1 MNESKKH
8 KNRILNFAVI
18 GSLIAILLRKQTKLI
33 IILVL
38 SLLLISFICGLIYYA
53 FIKEKDKN
61 TLNKSVIFISFSI
74 AVIGCLLSEIEKY
87 KQGIESSDL
96 PIYTVLCIL
105 QLFIALTII
114 GIRLCYLNRG
124 KIENKGALYFG
135 IGTCIF
141 LVLSSLL
148 VIVVTCMGI

>member
-1 MNESKKH
+1 MKDNKK
-8 KNRILNFAVI
+8 ILSTAVI
-18 GSLIAILLRKQTKLI
+18 GVIIASLLRNQSKLI
-33 IILVL
+33 IILVVSTL
-38 SLLLISFICGLIYYA
+38 VISFICGFVYYT

-61 TLNKSVIFISFSI
+61 TFNKSAIFISFSI
-74 AVIGCLLSEIEKY
+74 AGIGYLLSEIEKY
-87 KQGIESSDL
+87 KQGIEGSDL

-105 QLFIALTII
+105 QLFVVLTII

-141 LVLSSLL
+141 LVLSSLF